1 MSAVQTTRRAKS
13 PRPSFNDD
21 PPPFPVRR
29 FTVDEYHRLIDAGIL
44 KDGDPYELLDG
55 WITRKMTKN
64 PPHEVCLRLL
74 HTILGVQIP
83 TDWMY
88 DSQLALSLSSSEPE
102 PDGMIVKGAPR
113 DYISRHPK
121 PKDIAL
127 VIEAAESSLMV
138 DRAKAELY
146 ARDGIPRYWLIN
158 LVDRVIEDFS
168 QPIGRGQ
175 TARYKVVRTVTAD
188 ETISLTLGRKTLS
201 FTVADVLP

>member
-1 MSAVQTTRRAKS
+1 MSAGTIRRKL
-13 PRPSFNDD
+13 PPIDE

-29 FTVDEYHRLIDAGIL
+29 FTVEEYHRMIDAGIL

-74 HTILGVQIP
+74 HNILGTQIP
-83 TDWMY
+83 TGWMY
-88 DSQLALSLSSSEPE
+88 DSQLTLSLSTSAPE
-102 PDGMIVKGAPR
+102 PDGMIVKGTPR
-113 DYISRHPK
+113 EYILRHPK
-121 PKDIAL
+121 PKEIAL
-127 VIEAAESSLMV
+127 VIEAAESSLQV

-158 LVDRVIEDFS
+158 LVDRVIEDYS
-168 QPIGRGQ
+168 QPIGRGP
-175 TARYKVVRTVTAD
+175 TARYKTMRKYAAD
-188 ETISLTLGRKTLS
+188 ESITLTLGRKTLS